1 MIQCKI
7 GVLTERTGD
16 RMKAFLILEDGTVF
30 EGIHIGAQKEIIS
43 EIVFNT
49 SMAGYLEVLTDPSY
63 AGQAVCMTYPLI
75 GNYGVCR
82 EDMESGKAWPD
93 GFIVR
98 ELSRIPSNFRCDMTI
113 QEFLMENDMPGI
125 AGIDTRALT
134 KILREK
140 GTMNGM
146 ITTDENYRL
155 EEILPKLKVYTT
167 GKVVD
172 IVTCKEKYTL
182 IAARELSDN
191 GPISGSS
198 QFRKEEYERG
208 IREKKPSM
216 VRELNGRGLKVALLD
231 LGAKDNIAKSL
242 AARGCEVTVYPA
254 GTKAQEIIDEEPDG
268 IMLSNGPGDP
278 KECTEVIAEIKKLY
292 DTDITIFAIC
302 LGHQLMALATGA
314 DTYKMKYGHRGGNHP
329 VKDLETGRVYISS
342 QNHGYVVDMDKLDPK
357 VAVPA
362 FVNVND
368 GTNEGLSY
376 TGKNIFTVQFHPE
389 ACPGPQDSGDLFD
402 RFINM
407 MKTKSNSK

>member
-1 MIQCKI
+1 
-7 GVLTERTGD
+7 
-16 RMKAFLILEDGTVF
+16 MKAFLILEDGTVF
-30 EGIHIGAQKEIIS
+30 EGLHIGAEKEIIS

-49 SMAGYLEVLTDPSY
+49 SMAGYVEVLTDPSY
-63 AGQAVCMTYPLI
+63 AGQAVAMTYPLI
-75 GNYGVCR
+75 GNYGICFQ
-82 EDMESGKAWPD
+82 DMESKKPWPD

-98 ELSRIPSNFRCDMTI
+98 ELSRMASNFRCEGSI
-113 QEFLMENDMPGI
+113 QDFLEKHDVPGI

-134 KILREK
+134 KLLREK

-146 ITTDENYRL
+146 IVTEEQFLQKYSNNI
-155 EEILPKLKVYTT
+155 EEILPKIKAYTV
-167 GKVVD
+167 GDVVER
-172 IVTCKEKYTL
+172 VTC
-182 IAARELSDN
+182 
-191 GPISGSS
+191 
-198 QFRKEEYERG
+198 
-208 IREKKPSM
+208 REKQVM
-216 VRELNGRGLKVALLD
+216 EGNGLRVALLD

-242 AARGCEVTVYPA
+242 HNRGCEVTVYPA
-254 GTKAQEIIDEEPDG
+254 HTKAKELLAGHPDG

-278 KECTEVIAEIKKLY
+278 KSCTGIIAEVKKLY

-342 QNHGYVVDMDKLDPK
+342 QNHGYVVDMERLDPK

-362 FVNVND
+362 FINVND

-389 ACPGPQDSGDLFD
+389 ACPGPQDSGELFE
-402 RFINM
+402 RFISM
-407 MKTKSNSK
+407 MRKT

>member
-1 MIQCKI
+1 
-7 GVLTERTGD
+7 
-16 RMKAFLILEDGTVF
+16 MKAFLILEDGTVF
-30 EGIHIGAQKEIIS
+30 AGTHIGADREIVS

-75 GNYGVCR
+75 GNYGICKD
-82 EDMESGKAWPD
+82 DMESLKPWPD

-113 QEFLMENDMPGI
+113 QQFLEKNGVPGI

-146 ITTDENYRL
+146 ITTNENYDMK
-155 EEILPKLKVYTT
+155 EVQEKLKAYTT
-167 GKVVD
+167 GTVVEK
-172 IVTCKEKYTL
+172 VTCSEKHFL
-182 IAARELSDN
+182 KGVSCLEEN
-191 GPISGSS
+191 GPISGATR
-198 QFRKEEYERG
+198 FDKEAYAKG
-208 IREKKPSM
+208 VREPRPAIVK
-216 VRELNGRGLKVALLD
+216 ELNGAGLKVALLD
-231 LGAKDNIAKSL
+231 LGAKANIARSL
-242 AARGCEVTVYPA
+242 AERGCDVTIYPA
-254 GTKAQEIIDEEPDG
+254 GTPASEIIQDAPDG

-278 KECTEVIAEIKKLY
+278 KECVNVIAEIKKLY
-292 DTDITIFAIC
+292 DTEIPIFAIC

-314 DTYKMKYGHRGGNHP
+314 DTHKMKYGHRGGNHP
-329 VKDLETGRVYISS
+329 VKDLATGRVYISS
-342 QNHGYVVDMDKLDPK
+342 QNHGYVVDTEHLDAK
-357 VAVPA
+357 IAVPA

-389 ACPGPQDSGDLFD
+389 ACPGPQDSGYLFD
-402 RFINM
+402 RFIKM
-407 MKTKSNSK
+407 MKEGKKDA